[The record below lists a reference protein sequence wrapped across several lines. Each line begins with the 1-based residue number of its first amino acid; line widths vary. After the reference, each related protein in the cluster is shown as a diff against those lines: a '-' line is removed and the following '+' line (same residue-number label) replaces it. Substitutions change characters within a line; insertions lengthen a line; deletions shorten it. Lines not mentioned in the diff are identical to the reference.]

1 MDIGSRVTFVLA
13 PDIEAI
19 VIGKSES
26 AAAGREYQVAWIN
39 EGERVVAWVTECE
52 IRRTEA

>member
-1 MDIGSRVTFVLA
+1 MNIGARVTFVLA

-52 IRRTEA
+52 IRRMEP